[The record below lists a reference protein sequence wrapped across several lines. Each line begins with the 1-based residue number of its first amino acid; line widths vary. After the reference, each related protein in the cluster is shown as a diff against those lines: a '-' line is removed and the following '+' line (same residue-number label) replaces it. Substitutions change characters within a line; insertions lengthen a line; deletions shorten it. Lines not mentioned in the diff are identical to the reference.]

1 MILIFSFIFKCFLS
15 LLMLLIATNY
25 IVKEKIDLVKST
37 NLSILTLSSISILIC
52 MNNFSNDSNSVLFL
66 IGLIPVSFVFL
77 ICIYKDHEYMKLYLI
92 IFSNILL
99 ISLNYIFIVIIMNF
113 IYYINSIYFEQFNE
127 FFYNEDKDDADDF
140 KSLEES
146 E

>member
-77 ICIYKDHEYMKLYLI
+77 ICIYTDSEYMKLYLI

>member
-25 IVKEKIDLVKST
+25 IVNEKIDLVKST

-77 ICIYKDHEYMKLYLI
+77 ICIYTDNEYMKLYLI

>member
-77 ICIYKDHEYMKLYLI
+77 ICIYTDHENMKLYLI

>member
-77 ICIYKDHEYMKLYLI
+77 ICIYTDHENMKLYLI
-92 IFSNILL
+92 ILSNILL

-127 FFYNEDKDDADDF
+127 FFYNEDKDEADDF

>member
-25 IVKEKIDLVKST
+25 IIKEKIDMVKST
-37 NLSILTLSSISILIC
+37 NLSILTLSSISILTC
-52 MNNFSNDSNSVLFL
+52 MYNFSHDSNFTFYL
-66 IGLIPVSFVFL
+66 IGLLPVTLVFL
-77 ICIYKDHEYMKLYLI
+77 LCIYSDDNHMSLYLLL
-92 IFSNILL
+92 FSNIVL
-99 ISLNYIFIVIIMNF
+99 ISLNFIFIVIILNF

-127 FFYNEDKDDADDF
+127 FFYNEKKYDNDNF
-140 KSLEES
+140 KSLEDS

>member
-1 MILIFSFIFKCFLS
+1 
-15 LLMLLIATNY
+15 
-25 IVKEKIDLVKST
+25 
-37 NLSILTLSSISILIC
+37 
-52 MNNFSNDSNSVLFL
+52 
-66 IGLIPVSFVFL
+66 
-77 ICIYKDHEYMKLYLI
+77 
-92 IFSNILL
+92 
-99 ISLNYIFIVIIMNF
+99 MNF

>member
-15 LLMLLIATNY
+15 LLMLLIVTNY

-52 MNNFSNDSNSVLFL
+52 MNNFSNDSNFVLFL

-77 ICIYKDHEYMKLYLI
+77 ICIYTDHEYMKLYLI